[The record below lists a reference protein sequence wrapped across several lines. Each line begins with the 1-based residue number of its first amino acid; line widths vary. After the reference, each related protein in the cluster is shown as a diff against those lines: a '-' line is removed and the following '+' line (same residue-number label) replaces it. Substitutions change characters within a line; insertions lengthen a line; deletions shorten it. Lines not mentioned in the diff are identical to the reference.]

1 MQVSIYLFYLITL
14 WPVVLSSLFS
24 SWIASTIFLPMGF
37 LIYNLRSKNESEFFP
52 IIIVFLLNFIF
63 YYSHEKIA
71 SFLNIYDYPD
81 EIRKK
86 HPNPFRF

>member
-1 MQVSIYLFYLITL
+1 M
-14 WPVVLSSLFS
+14 
-24 SWIASTIFLPMGF
+24 
-37 LIYNLRSKNESEFFP
+37 NLEFFP

-86 HPNPFRF
+86 HSKPIPLLGGIYLIFNILIIYIINFSIIL